1 MRLDKW
7 FVRRTR
13 YETEYALKV
22 RLTTETEAEFYRLNS
37 EIRRLFGVQ
46 DDQTAI
52 LARLT
57 TEKEAAE
64 AKVLELQAII
74 AEYLAT
80 EQSKRV
86 SKETYASLVQSRCL
100 HCGGAHSVACPR
112 LKRIRFRS
120 DGQTPLEVE
129 YFEDFEWPKD
139 VVIWIEDLV
148 IDDNPS

>member
-1 MRLDKW
+1 MKLDRW
-7 FVRRTR
+7 FVRRSR
-13 YETEYALKV
+13 YDSECD
-22 RLTTETEAEFYRLNS
+22 RLYG
-37 EIRRLFGVQ
+37 EIRRQFGTQ
-46 DDQTAI
+46 DELNETVT
-52 LARLT
+52 RLT
-57 TEKEAAE
+57 AEKEAAE

-74 AEYLAT
+74 VEYLAT
-80 EQSKRV
+80 EQSKHV
-86 SKETYASLVQSRCL
+86 SKETYEKLVQSRCL